1 MNIQK
6 FYRPISEQEISSL
19 KNAKQIFSDCYLVST
34 LNALTRTDTGKSI
47 LKKHIQKTF
56 NPDLPEYKIHF
67 SNIYDSEKDI
77 FVTLKE
83 INNLKLSDKYG
94 NIVMHNIE
102 ENNTLKAMEI
112 AMNKLIKQHP
122 FLKSLISRIPKSVEK
137 FEYNSPSKFMHMFTG
152 KKPRCVNEYSLKNT
166 LISSTPEAKT
176 ILNLIS
182 SSNGEHNFIAGTGY
196 FVNFPKLETWHCY
209 VITDVNK
216 QTEKINIYN
225 QKTGESFDLSINTFL
240 KKFKFITGFLSKD
253 LNR

>member
-19 KNAKQIFSDCYLVST
+19 KNAKQIFSDCYLAST

-137 FEYNSPSKFMHMFTG
+137 FEYNFLNATTCCIFLVSFITAGSVMAATTPII
-152 KKPRCVNEYSLKNT
+152 PRV
-166 LISSTPEAKT
+166 
-176 ILNLIS
+176 
-182 SSNGEHNFIAGTGY
+182 
-196 FVNFPKLETWHCY
+196 
-209 VITDVNK
+209 
-216 QTEKINIYN
+216 
-225 QKTGESFDLSINTFL
+225 INTSASVNAAFL
-240 KKFKFITGFLSKD
+240 FSIMKFSPVYFSI
-253 LNR
+253 